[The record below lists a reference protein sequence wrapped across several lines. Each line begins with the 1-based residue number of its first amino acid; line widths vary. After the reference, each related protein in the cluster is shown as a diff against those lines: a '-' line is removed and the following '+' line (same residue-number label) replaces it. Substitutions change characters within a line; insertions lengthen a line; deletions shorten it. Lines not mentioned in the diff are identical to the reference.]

1 MRSAKNPN
9 KLKEIID
16 HTWYGILS
24 YSIICYGPVMALG
37 FLKMRFQ
44 EKKRTKWSPHGKA
57 IGCPATAANNEQL
70 VLVERSKVCRRC
82 DRCAP
87 LVWMKYWEK
96 VLQDRYS
103 LPSIT
108 QLVIAYC
115 MYNTYCLSRMNRQV
129 PCFQTCQRLDPSN
142 IQYLF
147 KTTTNVHFITSFSR
161 VQVSHLIKIW
171 KCIMQYPRLVE
182 INPQY
187 TMVSLNSEHL
197 QISQVS
203 RMVKVPGPTTPPV
216 SHETT

>member
-9 KLKEIID
+9 KLKEIMD

-44 EKKRTKWSPHGKA
+44 EKKTTKWSPHGKA

-70 VLVERSKVCRRC
+70 VLVEWSKVCRRC
-82 DRCAP
+82 MVCRPTGP
-87 LVWMKYWEK
+87 LVWMKYYWKK
-96 VLQDRYS
+96 VLQDRYR

-129 PCFQTCQRLDPSN
+129 PCFQTFQRLDPSN

-147 KTTTNVHFITSFSR
+147 KTTTNVHNHFILQSSSLTSHQNM
-161 VQVSHLIKIW
+161 VVSCTLDW
-171 KCIMQYPRLVE
+171 WR
-182 INPQY
+182 
-187 TMVSLNSEHL
+187 S
-197 QISQVS
+197 
-203 RMVKVPGPTTPPV
+203 
-216 SHETT
+216 